1 MTSTTLNKG
10 LAGNASEGS
19 NATLTQ
25 PKPDEAAS
33 KPALTTAE
41 WKAFSDQ
48 LFTSMLDMP
57 PIPVPEHMRARAYAR
72 GGDQAV
78 AEQAAKFSAM
88 QEKHKNQMAAIPI
101 GVSVGKTRA
110 MAERESTK

>member
-1 MTSTTLNKG
+1 MPSTSPRKG
-10 LAGNASEGS
+10 SAGNASKGS
-19 NATLTQ
+19 NAALTQ
-25 PKPDEAAS
+25 PKPDETAS
-33 KPALTTAE
+33 KPAMTTAK

-78 AEQAAKFSAM
+78 AEQAARFSAM
-88 QEKHKNQMAAIPI
+88 QEK
-101 GVSVGKTRA
+101 
-110 MAERESTK
+110 